1 MAIEPLGMDALLAKL
16 NAMRDVAKAHPATAP
31 NQAPKLDFAA
41 ALKETLGGVDAAQAS
56 AASQAERFQ
65 MGDPKVTLEET
76 MVSLAKANVSF
87 QQLVQVRNK
96 VVAAYHD
103 IMSMQIYLAA
113 V

>member
-1 MAIEPLGMDALLAKL
+1 MAIEPLGMDALLSKL
-16 NAMRDVAKAHPATAP
+16 NTVRELAQRLPAATAP
-31 NQAPKLDFAA
+31 KQAPNVDFAA
-41 ALKETLGGVDAAQAS
+41 ALKETLGRVDAAQAS

-65 MGDPKVTLEET
+65 LGDPKVSLEET

-103 IMSMQIYLAA
+103 IMNLQI
-113 V
+113 

>member
-1 MAIEPLGMDALLAKL
+1 MAIEPLGMDALLSKL
-16 NAMRDVAKAHPATAP
+16 NAVREVAQRLPAA
-31 NQAPKLDFAA
+31 APKGAAKVDFAA
-41 ALKETLGGVDAAQAS
+41 ALKETLGRVDAAQAS

-65 MGDPKVTLEET
+65 LGDAKVSLEET

-103 IMSMQIYLAA
+103 IMNMQI
-113 V
+113 

>member
-16 NAMRDVAKAHPATAP
+16 NATRDAAQRLPVA
-31 NQAPKLDFAA
+31 APKGAAPVDFAA
-41 ALKETLGGVDAAQAS
+41 ALKESLSRVDLSQSVAQTQAA
-56 AASQAERFQ
+56 RFQ

-76 MVSLAKANVSF
+76 MVSLAKANVDF

-103 IMSMQIYLAA
+103 IMNMQI
-113 V
+113 